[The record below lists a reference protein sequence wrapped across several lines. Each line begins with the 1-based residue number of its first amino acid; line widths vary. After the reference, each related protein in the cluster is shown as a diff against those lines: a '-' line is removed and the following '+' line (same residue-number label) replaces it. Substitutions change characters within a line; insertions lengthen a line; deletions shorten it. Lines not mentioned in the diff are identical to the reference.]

1 MRNIEV
7 EQLDYDLTPE
17 DGLAL
22 VDRLGDDLAG
32 VGIEHG
38 AGNDAAHH
46 LVLGH

>member
-1 MRNIEV
+1 MRKIEV
-7 EQLDYDLTPE
+7 EQLDYDLMSK

-32 VGIEHG
+32 VGIDHVE
-38 AGNDAAHH
+38 GNDAAHH